1 MALLDHNDNKP
12 FHVSVEDDESQEK
25 EDLSQN
31 EALSQQPKRKP
42 NGTYS
47 CASITLFPKQYHV
60 QCQLNGMLTFLFVT
74 NYLSNFQLKI
84 TSRRKTWICHKMK
97 DCLSNPNKARWEKRE
112 VRFSG

>member
-12 FHVSVEDDESQEK
+12 FHVSVEDGESQEK

-47 CASITLFPKQYHV
+47 CASITLFPKRSHV
-60 QCQLNGMLTFLFVT
+60 QCQSIVMLTFL
-74 NYLSNFQLKI
+74 LLI
-84 TSRRKTWICHKMK
+84 TCP
-97 DCLSNPNKARWEKRE
+97 C
-112 VRFSG
+112 FS